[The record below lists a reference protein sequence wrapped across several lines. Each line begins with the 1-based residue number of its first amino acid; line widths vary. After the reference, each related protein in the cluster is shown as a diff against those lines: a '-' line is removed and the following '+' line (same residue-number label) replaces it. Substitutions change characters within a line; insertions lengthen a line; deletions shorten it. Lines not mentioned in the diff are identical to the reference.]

1 MPDDKVCVNLKK
13 AMCCFLG
20 QGDKE
25 GHKVFPLLAGEERE
39 GSLYPWRMER
49 L

>member
-1 MPDDKVCVNLKK
+1 MSLPPGMPDDKVCVNLKK

-25 GHKVFPLLAGEERE
+25 GHKGFPLLAGEERE
-39 GSLYPWRMER
+39 G
-49 L
+49 